1 MSSDKTHVT
10 LLSEPGSAIPRAHK
24 LNPVHVTPV
33 VAASVSTPDTT
44 GLDGIGHDGP
54 MDGPADFQSPSVQ
67 NFVQR
72 RTGDRMAPTD
82 KGVGCDSRTL
92 GPTPPACL
100 PSVGGLRK
108 FPPCDPV
115 QRVRA
120 RGRADRARWSPG
132 NGTYTQQGSK
142 REVILNRYS
151 RSAVRSCISAV
162 AVAASP
168 CAAWVCVKA
177 GRLRTLRP

>member
-1 MSSDKTHVT
+1 MYDRFKYASQVSNRST
-10 LLSEPGSAIPRAHK
+10 LLRPEIDFDFRF
-24 LNPVHVTPV
+24 L
-33 VAASVSTPDTT
+33 T
-44 GLDGIGHDGP
+44 G
-54 MDGPADFQSPSVQ
+54 
-67 NFVQR
+67 

-151 RSAVRSCISAV
+151 RSAVRSCISA
-162 AVAASP
+162 ATVAASP
-168 CAAWVCVKA
+168 CAAWVCVQA
-177 GRLRTLRP
+177 GLLRTLRP